1 MLAVDDDSLVLLNTV
16 AMLEDLG
23 HTVFP
28 AMSVRDA
35 LAVLKRETIDLVI
48 TDFAMPQV
56 TGLQLADEIAA
67 SHPGVAVILAT
78 GYAELP
84 AGSESRLARLTKPF
98 LQDDLARAMQEVLRR
113 D

>member
-1 MLAVDDDSLVLLNTV
+1 MLLNTV

-28 AMSVRDA
+28 AISARDA
-35 LAVLKRETIDLVI
+35 LAVLKREKIDLVV

-56 TGLQLADEIAA
+56 TGLQLADEIRA

-78 GYAELP
+78 GYAQLP
-84 AGSESRLARLTKPF
+84 PGADPTLLKLAKPF
-98 LQDDLARAMQEVLRR
+98 LQDDLARVLQQVLVR
-113 D
+113 DGASL